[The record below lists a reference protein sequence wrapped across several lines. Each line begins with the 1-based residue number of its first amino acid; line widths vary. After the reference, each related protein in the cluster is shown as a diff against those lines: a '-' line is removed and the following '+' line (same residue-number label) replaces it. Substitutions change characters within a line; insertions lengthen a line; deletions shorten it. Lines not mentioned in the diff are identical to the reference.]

1 MTSKIDYSKYEDMTL
16 RQLIISLENENKK
29 ANKLVQNFQTKIAQS
44 QELTSFLQ
52 SKISEVAKNLKS
64 DFVPI
69 EKVRGEYESFKKTLS
84 PEKIA
89 EIRDIKTAEMNAKYD
104 DE

>member
-1 MTSKIDYSKYEDMTL
+1 MAAINYAKYEDMTL
-16 RQLIISLENENKK
+16 RQLVISLERENEK
-29 ANKLVQNFQTKIAQS
+29 ANKLMKNFQTKIAQS

-52 SKISEVAKNLKS
+52 SKISEMAKNLKI

-84 PEKIA
+84 QEQIA
-89 EIRDIKTAEMNAKYD
+89 EIRAIKTAQINAKYD

>member
-1 MTSKIDYSKYEDMTL
+1 MAAINYAKYEDMTL
-16 RQLIISLENENKK
+16 RQLVISLERENEK
-29 ANKLVQNFQTKIAQS
+29 ANKLMKNFQTKIAQS

-52 SKISEVAKNLKS
+52 SKISEMAKNLKS
-64 DFVPI
+64 DFVPT

-84 PEKIA
+84 QEQIA
-89 EIRDIKTAEMNAKYD
+89 EIRAIKTAQINTKYD

>member
-1 MTSKIDYSKYEDMTL
+1 MAAINYAKYEDMTL
-16 RQLIISLENENKK
+16 RQLVISLERENEKV
-29 ANKLVQNFQTKIAQS
+29 NKLMKNFQTKIAQS

-52 SKISEVAKNLKS
+52 SKISEMAKNLKS

-69 EKVRGEYESFKKTLS
+69 EKVSGEYESFKKTLS
-84 PEKIA
+84 QEQIA
-89 EIRDIKTAEMNAKYD
+89 EIRAIKTAQINAKYD

>member
-1 MTSKIDYSKYEDMTL
+1 MAAINYAKYEDMTL
-16 RQLIISLENENKK
+16 RQLVISLERENEK
-29 ANKLVQNFQTKIAQS
+29 ANKLMKNFQTKIAQS

-52 SKISEVAKNLKS
+52 SKISEMAKNLKS

-84 PEKIA
+84 QEQIA
-89 EIRDIKTAEMNAKYD
+89 EIRAIKTAQINAKYD

>member
-1 MTSKIDYSKYEDMTL
+1 MAAINYAKYEDMTL
-16 RQLIISLENENKK
+16 SQLVISLERENEK
-29 ANKLVQNFQTKIAQS
+29 ANKLMKNFQTKIAQS

-52 SKISEVAKNLKS
+52 SKISEMAKNLKS

-69 EKVRGEYESFKKTLS
+69 EKVSGEYESFKKTLS
-84 PEKIA
+84 QEQIA
-89 EIRDIKTAEMNAKYD
+89 EIRAIKTAQINAKYD